1 MSEPLS
7 DAEIEFLNLLGL
19 SEDDV
24 LQGWERNAVKDRQQA
39 AEVESKDIV
48 VGSPCHM
55 AGHRLR
61 IRSNNQCVQCHPEKF
76 RYLKNYSE
84 PGHVY
89 IAGSLS
95 GRLIKISFSRDCHK
109 RVPEIRR
116 QRYGGFGDWKLLEW
130 FELENAGEIESRAQ
144 KELHHFNLKVPYRK
158 GSERQNSKDLFVCS
172 LSRAS
177 RTVREMLPWK
187 IRMHKW
193 YQVSFFDND
202 AYEFEDYQEGST
214 G

>member
-7 DAEIEFLNLLGL
+7 AAEIEFLNRLGL
-19 SEDDV
+19 SEENV
-24 LQGWERNAVKDRQQA
+24 LQGWEDNTVKARYKA
-39 AEVESKDIV
+39 AKEESKDIV
-48 VGSPCHM
+48 VGSPCYK

-76 RYLKNYSE
+76 RYRKNYSE
-84 PGHVY
+84 RGHVY

-95 GRLIKISFSRDCHK
+95 GRLIKVSFSRDCHQ

-116 QRYGGFGDWKLLEW
+116 QSYGGFGDWKLLEW

-144 KELHHFNLKVPYRK
+144 KQLFQFKVRLPYWK
-158 GSERQNSKDLFVCS
+158 GREESYTNDVFSCS

-177 RTVREMLPWK
+177 RAVREMLSWK
-187 IRMHKW
+187 TRMHKW
-193 YQVSFFDND
+193 HRLSYLGND
-202 AYEFEDYQEGST
+202 EYEFEDYKEEST